1 MNAAKTISAN
11 KKTVETYMSAFEKG
25 DRLNVLSCLADDVVW
40 ILPDIFHLKGKKEFE
55 GEIRND
61 AFQGDPEIKVT
72 RMTEEN
78 NVVIAE
84 GSVRT
89 QKKSG
94 EFINLAFCDVFEMQ
108 KRENTKADFILNG
121 S

>member
-1 MNAAKTISAN
+1 LEISSN
-11 KKTVETYMSAFEKG
+11 KKTVGKYMTAFEKG
-25 DRLNVLSCLADDVVW
+25 DRLEVLSCLTNDVEW
-40 ILPDIFHLKGKKEFE
+40 ILPGAFHLKGKKEFE

-61 AFQGDPEIKVT
+61 AFQGNPVIKVT

-78 NVVIAE
+78 NVVITE

-94 EFINLAFCDVFEMQ
+94 EWINLVFCDVFEMQ
-108 KRENTKADFILNG
+108 NG
-121 S
+121 KIKNLTSYLMEVK